1 MEPATI
7 LRTARILLAIA
18 AVGGLIMAGIRF
30 AGDRQ
35 PPVAVAMLHGFL
47 AAAAVTLLLYGAVT
61 IGLPSMALGALVL
74 ILLAAAGG
82 AILNLNYHWKQR
94 PLPKW
99 LVLVHGLVAVA
110 GFLLLLS
117 ATWATRAP

>member
-1 MEPATI
+1 MEFATI
-7 LRTARILLAIA
+7 LRTATILLAIA

-35 PPVAVAMLHGFL
+35 PPVALAMLHGSL

-61 IGLPSMALGALVL
+61 IGLPSMALGALAL
-74 ILLAAAGG
+74 FLLAAVGG
-82 AILNLNYHWKQR
+82 AILNLNYHWQQR
-94 PLPKW
+94 PLPNW

-117 ATWATRAP
+117 ATWATRSP